1 MARLARVE
9 KQTDLLERQG
19 VLMLTKK
26 AQSVE
31 DLEELECSEAVS
43 EDVDPVEA
51 EHPSKWIC
59 QEGPSAGP
67 SSSGGG
73 LGEPASPAGTGSPVD
88 YSRVPFWESSLD
100 ALFAEGVD
108 PLALGDLGFEGG
120 IL

>member
-1 MARLARVE
+1 MACLARVE
-9 KQTDLLERQG
+9 KQTDLLEQQG

-31 DLEELECSEAVS
+31 DLEELERSEAVS

-51 EHPSKWIC
+51 ECPSKQTC
-59 QEGPSAGP
+59 QEGPSTGP

-73 LGEPASPAGTGSPVD
+73 PGEPASPAGTGSPVD

-100 ALFAEGVD
+100 TLFAEGVD
-108 PLALGDLGFEGG
+108 PLASGNLGFKGG
-120 IL
+120 IP